1 MFFSRRYIYNYI
13 LLDPPLMMEH
23 TTYDDELRAY
33 DTATTNWSLAS
44 VCAYVMCTLDRLLN
58 HQINKARLGE
68 G

>member
-33 DTATTNWSLAS
+33 DTAATNWSLAS
-44 VCAYVMCTLDRLLN
+44 VHAYAMCTLDRSLN
-58 HQINKARLGE
+58 HQINKAPLGE